1 MTQSLLA
8 TTAATYE
15 NRFIAYVDILGF
27 ENLVNQSEETSDPTL
42 ESLLDLTRKLGSSED
57 NVRYAQSGLRV
68 TQVSDCVVVSS
79 EVSPA
84 GVINLLQHC
93 FETSINLLMVGRLC
107 RGYATRGNIFHA
119 DRQFMGSGYMKAYRS
134 TEKSGGAPF
143 IKIDQ
148 SVCAYIAGQGAGE
161 VSKMFGRLTESDG
174 GDTVISPFLAFK
186 RLPSMLIDGNF
197 DPAKA
202 KHNVQLV
209 REQTQKLVAQ
219 LDREE
224 VNALEIVRIKIA
236 HYKRK
241 LAEVLA
247 VKGKE
252 DDFLAKYE
260 TAPGNTLS

>member
-1 MTQSLLA
+1 MTRSLLA

-27 ENLVNQSEETSDPTL
+27 ENLVNQSEETSDPSL

-84 GVINLLQHC
+84 GIINLLQHC

-143 IKIDQ
+143 IKMINP
-148 SVCAYIAGQGAGE
+148 CAHTLRGK
-161 VSKMFGRLTESDG
+161 VLGR
-174 GDTVISPFLAFK
+174 
-186 RLPSMLIDGNF
+186 
-197 DPAKA
+197 
-202 KHNVQLV
+202 
-209 REQTQKLVAQ
+209 
-219 LDREE
+219 
-224 VNALEIVRIKIA
+224 
-236 HYKRK
+236 
-241 LAEVLA
+241 
-247 VKGKE
+247 
-252 DDFLAKYE
+252 
-260 TAPGNTLS
+260 